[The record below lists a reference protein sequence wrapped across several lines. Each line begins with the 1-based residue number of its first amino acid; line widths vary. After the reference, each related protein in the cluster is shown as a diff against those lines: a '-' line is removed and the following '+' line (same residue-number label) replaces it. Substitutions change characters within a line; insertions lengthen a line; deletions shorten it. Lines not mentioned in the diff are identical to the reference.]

1 MLKTIIRQSI
11 RLQPVLN
18 ARLSTSLCSRLQTL
32 SNHMNVYQNNSVWP
46 YVIMSRRTS
55 ILDQHIK
62 DAGQMRTPPPLT
74 SEDIE
79 RRVLRICNEYDKI
92 QEAHKNN
99 ITLSTHFMKDLGL
112 DSLDHVE
119 IIVAVENEFGFEIP
133 DSDYDK
139 LYTIKAM
146 VDYLLKKMHIVER
159 PQPVVSSASD
169 PRYDEHHH

>member
-11 RLQPVLN
+11 HLQPILN
-18 ARLSTSLCSRLQTL
+18 ARLSTSLCNRLHTL
-32 SNHMNVYQNNSVWP
+32 SNHMNVYPNNSFWP
-46 YVIMSRRTS
+46 YVIVSRRTA

-62 DAGQMRTPPPLT
+62 EADQMHTRPPSTPH
-74 SEDIE
+74 DIE
-79 RRVLRICNEYDKI
+79 RRVIRVCNEYDKI
-92 QEAHKNN
+92 QEANKNN

-139 LYTIKAM
+139 LYTIQAM
-146 VDYLLKKMHIVER
+146 VDYLVQKMRIV
-159 PQPVVSSASD
+159 
-169 PRYDEHHH
+169 